1 MDSEFTHC
9 EEQCVNSESTD
20 EEFVV
25 NVPAVSWADD
35 VEDVDGLTK
44 DEPEP
49 RRWRALPRE
58 TRTCWTCGLLRD
70 EQESLSQWR
79 YCCVGRPQRHVSCS
93 LWTDPLLCQLRT
105 RNSYPPARA
114 NDGQKLASH
123 VPDLVSELT
132 ASWSKILST
141 CVTVDLDGAEEVAYL
156 PPSHNHGDG
165 CPTTLPFT
173 HCSFSTSQLDK
184 IYRAQALLLRHSAPD
199 VPGDVPGGA
208 RAAGSC
214 RQPTG
219 TSP

>member
-1 MDSEFTHC
+1 MSRRAYR
-9 EEQCVNSESTD
+9 S
-20 EEFVV
+20 
-25 NVPAVSWADD
+25 VP
-35 VEDVDGLTK
+35 L
-44 DEPEP
+44 
-49 RRWRALPRE
+49 
-58 TRTCWTCGLLRD
+58 LLR
-70 EQESLSQWR
+70 
-79 YCCVGRPQRHVSCS
+79 RPATATCLFF

-105 RNSYPPARA
+105 RCNSYPPTGAH
-114 NDGQKLASH
+114 DGQKLASH

-141 CVTVDLDGAEEVAYL
+141 CVTVDLDGAEEAAYL
-156 PPSHNHGDG
+156 SHNHGDG
-165 CPTTLPFT
+165 CPTTPFT

-184 IYRAQALLLRHSAPD
+184 IYRAQALPLSHSAPD